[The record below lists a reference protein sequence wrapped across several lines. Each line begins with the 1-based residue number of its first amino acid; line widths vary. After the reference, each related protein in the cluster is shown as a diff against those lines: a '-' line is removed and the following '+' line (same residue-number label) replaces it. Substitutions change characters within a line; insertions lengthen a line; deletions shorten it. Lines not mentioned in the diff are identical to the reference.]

1 MLGVFIGAPGM
12 AREYRTNA
20 LRWHAVLD
28 APRPILTVNRSF
40 YV

>member
-1 MLGVFIGAPGM
+1 MLGVFYWCATH
-12 AREYRTNA
+12 AREYRANA